1 MEGDAVSAGMTNVE
15 YIVRRHMEA
24 MHDELAAWMEGQ
36 TRVANLE
43 VADGEGFADR
53 VEVAVAAGV
62 MSHDE
67 YIDWF
72 NEMVLGK

>member
-1 MEGDAVSAGMTNVE
+1 MADTNVE

-43 VADGEGFADR
+43 VADGEEFADR
-53 VEVAVAAGV
+53 VNDELGAGR
-62 MSHDE
+62 MFRGE
-67 YIDWF
+67 YIEWF
-72 NEMVLGK
+72 NENVLGR

>member
-1 MEGDAVSAGMTNVE
+1 MADTNVE

-24 MHDELAAWMEGQ
+24 MHDELAGWMEGQ

-43 VADGEGFADR
+43 VQNGIEFAGR
-53 VEVAVAAGV
+53 VRGNVFAGC
-62 MSHDE
+62 MSFEE

-72 NEMVLGK
+72 NENVLGR